1 MKLERQRLI
10 CFLVGYYH
18 GLKQTVRAE
27 DLIIQ
32 INDHLLECNQP
43 QLDKEDTIV
52 LQELVSEQM
61 YLAISKHGYINR
73 KQQRGLNK

>member
-1 MKLERQRLI
+1 MKLERERLI

-18 GLKQTVRAE
+18 GLTKTIRVE

-32 INDHLLECNQP
+32 INNHLLECNQP
-43 QLDKEDTIV
+43 QLNQEDTQV
-52 LQELVSEQM
+52 LQELVAEQM

-73 KQQRGLNK
+73 KQQRSLGK